1 MLFGE
6 KQPPMQ
12 YNTMDQIKAIHI
24 KFKLAF
30 ATSQVVLH
38 TIIILKHTF
47 TVKETFSM

>member
-12 YNTMDQIKAIHI
+12 YNTVDQINIHI

-30 ATSQVVLH
+30 PTSQVVLH
-38 TIIILKHTF
+38 TIIVLKHTF
-47 TVKETFSM
+47 TEKKSFTM